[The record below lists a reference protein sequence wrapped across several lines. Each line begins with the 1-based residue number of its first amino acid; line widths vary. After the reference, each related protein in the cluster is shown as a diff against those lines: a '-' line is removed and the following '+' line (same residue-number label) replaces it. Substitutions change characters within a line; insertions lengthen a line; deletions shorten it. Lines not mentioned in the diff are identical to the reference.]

1 MKPERV
7 KLYNRF
13 FKISFY
19 IFLIGFIALYLSQAT
34 GYYEFELHK
43 KMVLTEE
50 KIKEF
55 EADVAAGKNID
66 IEDYLDITTKDYSS
80 SASNLGHH
88 ISKTIGKY
96 IKGGLDEM
104 FKTLNKLVQE

>member
-1 MKPERV
+1 MKPEKV
-7 KLYNRF
+7 KLYNRI

-19 IFLIGFIALYLSQAT
+19 VFLVSFIALYLSQAT

-66 IEDYLDITTKDYSS
+66 IENYLEVTAKDYSS
-80 SASNLGHH
+80 SVSNLGYN
-88 ISKTIGKY
+88 ISSTIGKY
-96 IKGGLDEM
+96 IKGGLDGM